1 MADGEPHCLSR
12 DLLTASARRARRC
25 GTRAVALPAD
35 RLARPVEAPRRARP
49 GGFNEATDGPIPAR
63 RVQLH
68 QGPGPYDGSVAGYH
82 PAVEEYLETILELEE
97 SGIPPMRA
105 RIVERLKVSAP
116 AVSETVRRL
125 EREGYVELTPSRQ
138 IALTSKG
145 RRYATSILRRHRLA
159 ERLLT
164 DVLKVPWS
172 EVHEEAG
179 RLEHAISPSL
189 EAHLVRLL
197 GDPATCPHGN
207 PIPGSAN
214 AADPG
219 PLVAVAALGEGAR
232 GVVRRIDEELE
243 ARFERMQAL
252 EEAGLIPGCEVTV
265 LAVEPGGLLLSTSK
279 GTMRMPD
286 EVVAKVF
293 VAASGRPA
301 ASDSAASLDA
311 ALHADPAGSGAPA

>member
-1 MADGEPHCLSR
+1 MGD
-12 DLLTASARRARRC
+12 
-25 GTRAVALPAD
+25 
-35 RLARPVEAPRRARP
+35 
-49 GGFNEATDGPIPAR
+49 
-63 RVQLH
+63 
-68 QGPGPYDGSVAGYH
+68 YH

-125 EREGYVELTPSRQ
+125 EREGYLTMTPSRE
-138 IALTSKG
+138 IALTTKG
-145 RRYATSILRRHRLA
+145 RHYATSILRRHRLA

-164 DVLKVPWS
+164 DVLKIPWS

-189 EAHLVRLL
+189 EAHLIRLL

-219 PLVAVAALGEGAR
+219 PLEPVVDLLAGGR
-232 GVVRRIDEELE
+232 GIVRRIDEELE
-243 ARFERMQAL
+243 ARFERMRAL
-252 EEAGLIPGCEVTV
+252 EAAGLIPGSEVTLV
-265 LAVEPGGLLLSTSK
+265 SAGAADVEVSTPK
-279 GTMRMPD
+279 GTSTLPRD
-286 EVVAKVF
+286 VVDKVF
-293 VAASGRPA
+293 VEMLARGV
-301 ASDSAASLDA
+301 
-311 ALHADPAGSGAPA
+311 AGSGDVTERPRTGARA

>member
-1 MADGEPHCLSR
+1 MPPFRKLSS
-12 DLLTASARRARRC
+12 DFNETAA
-25 GTRAVALPAD
+25 PAI
-35 RLARPVEAPRRARP
+35 PAPRVLS
-49 GGFNEATDGPIPAR
+49 TPAS
-63 RVQLH
+63 LI
-68 QGPGPYDGSVAGYH
+68 GSSSAFDPYDGPVADYH

-125 EREGYVELTPSRQ
+125 EREGYVTLTPSRQ
-138 IALTSKG
+138 IALTNKG
-145 RRYATSILRRHRLA
+145 RHYATSILRRHRLA

-189 EAHLVRLL
+189 EAHLIRLL

-219 PLVAVAALGEGAR
+219 PLAPVVDLLAGGQ
-232 GVVRRIDEELE
+232 GIVRRIDEELE

-252 EEAGLIPGCEVTV
+252 EQAGLLPGSEVT
-265 LAVEPGGLLLSTSK
+265 LLSADANEAQLSTSK
-279 GTMRMPD
+279 GTATLPRD
-286 EVVAKVF
+286 VVDKVF
-293 VAASGRPA
+293 VEMISRGATGSVEVTERPKT
-301 ASDSAASLDA
+301 SA
-311 ALHADPAGSGAPA
+311 GA